1 MISDHTV
8 TQLAA
13 GCCRLVNSRL
23 LCATR
28 QGSSHIDR
36 CMLALIDVHVN
47 SFHDCLWSVA
57 TLGAFSVDIKMPN
70 LHRLAKLSQV
80 LLSEFALIPLGQPH
94 CKMIQPCK
102 TVIFGF
108 TCLSAYPATGNI
120 IHWHWLQ
127 NAKSM
132 TKRYICTKVWK
143 PNMDNFLNYVSIS
156 QLRFLP
162 LQSSPH
168 CLGSHSAFSGWNLIS
183 LF

>member
-1 MISDHTV
+1 MKNKTTRSRMISDHTV

-36 CMLALIDVHVN
+36 CMLALIDIHVN

-80 LLSEFALIPLGQPH
+80 LLTEFALIPLGQPH

-102 TVIFGF
+102 TVILVLHVFQPTQLLETLYIDIDCKMPSQWQSVIF
-108 TCLSAYPATGNI
+108 AQRSENLTWI
-120 IHWHWLQ
+120 I
-127 NAKSM
+127 
-132 TKRYICTKVWK
+132 
-143 PNMDNFLNYVSIS
+143 F
-156 QLRFLP
+156 
-162 LQSSPH
+162 
-168 CLGSHSAFSGWNLIS
+168 
-183 LF
+183 